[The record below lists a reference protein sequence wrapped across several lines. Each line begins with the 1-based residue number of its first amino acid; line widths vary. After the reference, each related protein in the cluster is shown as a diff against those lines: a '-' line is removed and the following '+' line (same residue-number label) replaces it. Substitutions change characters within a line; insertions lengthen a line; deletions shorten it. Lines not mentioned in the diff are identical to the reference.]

1 MTDEEKKGFNSW
13 FYILVTGFI
22 LLLIGILLKIWVL
35 MYFALPASSIV
46 CGFYHFFNEI
56 YSRGWL
62 SKTWRII
69 YGCGYI
75 GFGVFLI
82 VKVLFF

>member
-1 MTDEEKKGFNSW
+1 MTREEKKGFNSW
-13 FYILVTGFI
+13 FYILVSGFV
-22 LLLIGILLKIWVL
+22 LFVIGILLKIEFLVKL
-35 MYFALPASSIV
+35 AIPISNII
-46 CGFYHFFNEI
+46 CGIYHFFNDI

-62 SKTWRII
+62 SRTWRII

-82 VKVLFF
+82 IKYVSF